1 MTQLKEGGCQPRD
14 WEEHLS
20 SASTVIARWQG
31 MAGTSRVNR
40 EVYAR
45 FCGRLEVKS
54 LRPTRQSASQAQRFL
69 SAHAMRSD
77 LCEREPWP
85 TDWSLGFV
93 DAAARWLVRV
103 DKSGQRR
110 GECLAFVWAEPP
122 IFCGISV
129 PSTDRSSRSYR
140 LKSSSRGSE
149 KRLRAKSSLSRST

>member
-69 SAHAMRSD
+69 SAHAMLCVLRMTAPVDPTIHRRRYDGRFRVEIGRLPTSD
-77 LCEREPWP
+77 CILP
-85 TDWSLGFV
+85 
-93 DAAARWLVRV
+93 AAAILDSDV
-103 DKSGQRR
+103 
-110 GECLAFVWAEPP
+110 
-122 IFCGISV
+122 
-129 PSTDRSSRSYR
+129 
-140 LKSSSRGSE
+140 
-149 KRLRAKSSLSRST
+149 AKV

>member
-54 LRPTRQSASQAQRFL
+54 LRPTRQSSDQAQDFL
-69 SAHAMRSD
+69 SAHAFIYGHFHPRRHLTSSDRLPFDPVRGLQRLAAGDVRSPHSMRP
-77 LCEREPWP
+77 RI
-85 TDWSLGFV
+85 
-93 DAAARWLVRV
+93 
-103 DKSGQRR
+103 Q
-110 GECLAFVWAEPP
+110 FVW
-122 IFCGISV
+122 
-129 PSTDRSSRSYR
+129 
-140 LKSSSRGSE
+140 
-149 KRLRAKSSLSRST
+149 LRATHPTLR

>member
-14 WEEHLS
+14 REEHLS

-69 SAHAMRSD
+69 SAHAMIYGHFRPRRH
-77 LCEREPWP
+77 LM
-85 TDWSLGFV
+85 
-93 DAAARWLVRV
+93 AAAGYRRV
-103 DKSGQRR
+103 
-110 GECLAFVWAEPP
+110 
-122 IFCGISV
+122 
-129 PSTDRSSRSYR
+129 
-140 LKSSSRGSE
+140 
-149 KRLRAKSSLSRST
+149 RAKAFRTWRQETCVHQAA

>member
-54 LRPTRQSASQAQRFL
+54 LRPTRQSSVQAQEFL
-69 SAHAMRSD
+69 SAHAFIYGHFHPRRHLIAATAYRS
-77 LCEREPWP
+77 LRSE
-85 TDWSLGFV
+85 
-93 DAAARWLVRV
+93 
-103 DKSGQRR
+103 
-110 GECLAFVWAEPP
+110 AFNVWQQETCVHHTA
-122 IFCGISV
+122 
-129 PSTDRSSRSYR
+129 
-140 LKSSSRGSE
+140 
-149 KRLRAKSSLSRST
+149 

>member
-54 LRPTRQSASQAQRFL
+54 LRPTRQSSEQAQDFL
-69 SAHAMRSD
+69 SAHSFIYAHFHPRRHQ
-77 LCEREPWP
+77 LVAHAHHAIRP
-85 TDWSLGFV
+85 
-93 DAAARWLVRV
+93 DALEIWRQETGAQCTV
-103 DKSGQRR
+103 
-110 GECLAFVWAEPP
+110 
-122 IFCGISV
+122 
-129 PSTDRSSRSYR
+129 
-140 LKSSSRGSE
+140 
-149 KRLRAKSSLSRST
+149 

>member
-54 LRPTRQSASQAQRFL
+54 LRPTRQSSEQAQDFL
-69 SAHAMRSD
+69 RLSGGWELIEGYVHA
-77 LCEREPWP
+77 
-85 TDWSLGFV
+85 
-93 DAAARWLVRV
+93 
-103 DKSGQRR
+103 
-110 GECLAFVWAEPP
+110 
-122 IFCGISV
+122 
-129 PSTDRSSRSYR
+129 
-140 LKSSSRGSE
+140 
-149 KRLRAKSSLSRST
+149 KR

>member
-69 SAHAMRSD
+69 SAHAIDLRPLPSAASPDSSDRLPVIAVRGLQRLAAGDVRSPHSMRP
-77 LCEREPWP
+77 RI
-85 TDWSLGFV
+85 
-93 DAAARWLVRV
+93 
-103 DKSGQRR
+103 Q
-110 GECLAFVWAEPP
+110 FVW
-122 IFCGISV
+122 
-129 PSTDRSSRSYR
+129 
-140 LKSSSRGSE
+140 
-149 KRLRAKSSLSRST
+149 LRATHPTLR